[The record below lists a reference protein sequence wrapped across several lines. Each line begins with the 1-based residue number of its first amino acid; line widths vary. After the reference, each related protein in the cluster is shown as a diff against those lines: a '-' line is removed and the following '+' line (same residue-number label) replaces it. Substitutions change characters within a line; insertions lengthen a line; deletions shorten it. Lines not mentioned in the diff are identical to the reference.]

1 MAASPRLAEVT
12 LRANQLV
19 ELTAMGQQALKDL
32 AAGRKAAKGWKE
44 KQKQTIEE
52 IKKPSALVR
61 FTILDGMSKLVEA
74 VSE

>member
-1 MAASPRLAEVT
+1 VT

-19 ELTAMGQQALKDL
+19 DLTAMGQQALKNL
-32 AAGRKAAKGWKE
+32 AEGRKAAKGWKE
-44 KQKQTIEE
+44 KQKQTLEE

-61 FTILDGMSKLVEA
+61 FTILDGMSNLVQA